1 MVLLNDLLGQV
12 SELHLSALH
21 EFYVFAILLDQSLLE
36 FLAVFHEPLQ
46 ALQLHELLLQLLRFL
61 TQDYQLCVRLQNQLL
76 EL

>member
-1 MVLLNDLLGQV
+1 MILLNDLLGQV

-21 EFYVFAILLDQSLLE
+21 EFYVFPILLDQGLLE
-36 FLAVFHEPLQ
+36 LLAVLHEPLQ

-61 TQDYQLCVRLQNQLL
+61 TQDYQLGVRLQNQLL